1 MYFNAPY
8 ESPIGPLT
16 IVSTATHV
24 RQILFAGESFTAP
37 AGESLQWGHGEPP
50 VLGQTKR
57 WLADY
62 FAGRM
67 PAIMSLPLEPVG
79 SDFRRLIWYLLCQ
92 IPYGQ
97 VRTYGELAREAAA
110 RLGKDTMSAQA
121 IGGAVGHNPLPIIIP
136 CHRVVG
142 ANNRLTGYRGGI
154 EKKVFLLHHEGFDKS
169 RFSWR
174 T

>member
-1 MYFNAPY
+1 MFFKGTY

-16 IVSTATHV
+16 IVTTDTHV
-24 RQILFAGESFTAP
+24 RQILFHGETVNLPEGAS
-37 AGESLQWGHGEPP
+37 WGDGEPP
-50 VLGQTKR
+50 VLLQTKR

-67 PAIMSLPLEPVG
+67 PAIMALPLEPIG
-79 SDFRRLIWYLLCQ
+79 SDFRRLVWYLLCQ

-97 VRTYGELAREAAA
+97 VRTYGDLAKEAAT

-121 IGGAVGHNPLPIIIP
+121 IGGAVSQNPLPIIIP
-136 CHRVVG
+136 CHRVIG
-142 ANNRLTGYRGGI
+142 TKGTLTGYRGGV
-154 EKKVFLLHHEGFDKS
+154 EKKAFLLHHEGFDKS

>member
-1 MYFNAPY
+1 MFFKGTY

-16 IVSTATHV
+16 IVTTDTHV
-24 RQILFAGESFTAP
+24 RQILFNRETGNLPEGAS
-37 AGESLQWGHGEPP
+37 WGDGEPP
-50 VLGQTKR
+50 VLLQTKR

-67 PAIMSLPLEPVG
+67 PAIMALPLEPIG
-79 SDFRRLIWYLLCQ
+79 SDFRRLVWYLLCQ

-97 VRTYGELAREAAA
+97 VRTYGDLAKEAAK

-121 IGGAVGHNPLPIIIP
+121 IGGAVSQNPLPIIIP
-136 CHRVVG
+136 CHRVIG
-142 ANNRLTGYRGGI
+142 TKGTLTGYRGGV
-154 EKKVFLLHHEGFDKS
+154 EKKAFLLHHEGFDKS

>member
-1 MYFNAPY
+1 MFFKGTY

-16 IVSTATHV
+16 IVTTATHV
-24 RQILFAGESFTAP
+24 RQILFAGEAP
-37 AGESLQWGHGEPP
+37 SLSENASWGDGEPS

-67 PAIMSLPLEPVG
+67 PAIMALPVEPVG
-79 SDFRRLIWYLLCQ
+79 SDFRRLVWYLLCQ
-92 IPYGQ
+92 IPYGH
-97 VRTYGELAREAAA
+97 VKTYGELAKEAAQ

-121 IGGAVGHNPLPIIIP
+121 IGGAVSRNPLPIIIP
-136 CHRVVG
+136 CHRVIG
-142 ANNRLTGYRGGI
+142 TKGTLTGYRGGV
-154 EKKVFLLHHEGFDKS
+154 EKKAFLLHHEGFDKS